1 MKILRFLPALL
12 GGAASLGAQTIE
24 FSAPAAGQVL
34 EAGQVVEVRWS
45 GVPAGVDELE
55 LLLAAGPNRPFT
67 LRLTAEL
74 DPATETFRWT
84 VPNLVMP
91 EATLLIRMD
100 LEEREVESAPS
111 APFSIERSTACAVAS
126 LELRAGEIW
135 IEPSATDP
143 RPDRDPFHGD
153 MRTVAESFEAP
164 LQSPSALPAAAP
176 AHDPRRSAE
185 NTTPTAPRIALAR
198 SVFLSSAPRSV
209 PRRI

>member
-1 MKILRFLPALL
+1 MKILRLLPALL
-12 GGAASLGAQTIE
+12 GAAASLGAQTVE

-55 LLLAAGPNRPFT
+55 LLLVAGPNRPFT
-67 LRLTAEL
+67 LRLTSEL
-74 DPATETFRWT
+74 DPATRTFRWT
-84 VPNLVMP
+84 VPNLRMP
-91 EATLLIRMD
+91 EAKLLIRMNLD
-100 LEEREVESAPS
+100 EREIESVPS
-111 APFSIERSTACAVAS
+111 PPFSIESSPASAMAS
-126 LELRAGEIW
+126 LELRAGEMW

-176 AHDPRRSAE
+176 VPDPRRSAE
-185 NTTPTAPRIALAR
+185 NTTVTAPRIALAR
-198 SVFLSSAPRSV
+198 SVLLSSAPRSV